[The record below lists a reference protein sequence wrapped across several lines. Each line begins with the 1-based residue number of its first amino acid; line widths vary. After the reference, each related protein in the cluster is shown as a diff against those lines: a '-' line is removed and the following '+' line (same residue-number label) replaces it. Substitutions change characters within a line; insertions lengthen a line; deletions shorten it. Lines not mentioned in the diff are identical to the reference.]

1 MIKVT
6 QLRAECAL
14 AHNTNGLFI
23 VFILG
28 GSFSVNGYGKLV
40 AAARCEKVKGL
51 LSGVDWAQ
59 SLMLSRFLPFLQL
72 IKGYLPKSLD
82 LAALYLFFAGP
93 QGIIASFDL
102 IEFSQLRA
110 PSPELFEVQLLTF

>member
-1 MIKVT
+1 KCLAKFNKFPYHLSACYQVIKVT
-6 QLRAECAL
+6 QLRAKCAL
-14 AHNTNGLFI
+14 AHNTNALFI

-59 SLMLSRFLPFLQL
+59 SLM
-72 IKGYLPKSLD
+72 
-82 LAALYLFFAGP
+82 
-93 QGIIASFDL
+93 
-102 IEFSQLRA
+102 
-110 PSPELFEVQLLTF
+110 